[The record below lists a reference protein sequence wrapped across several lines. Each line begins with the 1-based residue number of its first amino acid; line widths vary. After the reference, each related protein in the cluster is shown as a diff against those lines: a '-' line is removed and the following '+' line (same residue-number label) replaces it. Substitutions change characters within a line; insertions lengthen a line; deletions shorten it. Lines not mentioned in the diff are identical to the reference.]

1 MPLGWL
7 RNGIGEPSAIPLW
20 HPPRIY
26 RGPLCHTI
34 GGFNITKIKISRILF
49 CYLFVFHYL
58 CSVLIPKPCIIWDN
72 NVSGGGNEHHGYI
85 NHSNGNF
92 INNSEAL
99 VKTMIKAAT
108 SDDTCYTLE
117 SIYNKAPQ

>member
-1 MPLGWL
+1 MKEVFQKLQDTFIAKNIPVY
-7 RNGIGEPSAIPLW
+7 IGE
-20 HPPRIY
+20 Y
-26 RGPLCHTI
+26 GCVQHTNDRSNK
-34 GGFNITKIKISRILF
+34 FREY
-49 CYLFVFHYL
+49 YLEYVCRAAHTYNM
-58 CSVLIPKPCIIWDN
+58 PCIIWDN
-72 NVSGGGNEHHGYI
+72 NASGGGNEHHGYI

-108 SDDTCYTLE
+108 SDDASYTLE